1 MVFSWQGAEHFAA
14 PEPQQLI
21 VSLIPYMIV
30 NILQHRCII
39 WAMFACAD
47 PALSTQGAEI
57 NFPPLTR

>member
-39 WAMFACAD
+39 WAMSHVLTLRY
-47 PALSTQGAEI
+47 LSKGQRVI
-57 NFPPLTR
+57 FRL